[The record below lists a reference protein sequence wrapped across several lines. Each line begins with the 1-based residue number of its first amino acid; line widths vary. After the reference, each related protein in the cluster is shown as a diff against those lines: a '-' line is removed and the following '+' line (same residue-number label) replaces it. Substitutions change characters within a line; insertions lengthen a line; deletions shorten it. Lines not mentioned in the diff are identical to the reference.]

1 MARSLLA
8 IALAA
13 STLGTTG
20 CAAHPKPSQIP
31 PPAAASDT
39 LNLTLPRFDP
49 DVMAVC
55 DPPIGWIARPLRTAP
70 NNVHQVWRSPTGDTA
85 YGVVH
90 FRMPL
95 PVGGGL
101 ALSGFLAQMKK
112 TEGTSKLLDR
122 QDDPN
127 LPGIRFVAEG
137 TLHTLRAN
145 LILDGWEG
153 WAVYAGTL
161 RSRPIN
167 QKELD
172 RAIAAR
178 EHTRVGKPHD
188 SSLQP

>member
-1 MARSLLA
+1 MTGAVRSLLV
-8 IALAA
+8 IALTA

-20 CAAHPKPSQIP
+20 CAAHPKSNQIP

-39 LNLTLPRFDP
+39 LNLTPPYFDS

-85 YGVVH
+85 YGVIH
-90 FRMPL
+90 FHMPL

-112 TEGTSKLLDR
+112 TEGAAKLLDR

-137 TLHTLRAN
+137 ALHTLRAN
-145 LILDGWEG
+145 LIVNGWEG
-153 WAVYAGTL
+153 WAVYAGT
-161 RSRPIN
+161 RQNRPIN

-172 RAIAAR
+172 LAIAAR
-178 EHTRVGKPHD
+178 ERTRVGRPHD
-188 SSLQP
+188 